1 MKKLYA
7 NIFGAIMLGAVVF
20 MGAPDFARA
29 ELDPNVLARIA
40 LILEDTQGDGFAAE
54 LTTFVLVV
62 PEFAAQIA
70 AAAARMRPDLALE
83 IFAAV
88 AAASPKDAV
97 TIAAA
102 ITGAVPSM
110 RLAIKASLSEFLI
123 AYAEET
129 ESGDTD
135 TEQLASR
142 SVPKINDVL
151 RGTLENP
158 NFISPSI

>member
-1 MKKLYA
+1 MKNLHA
-7 NIFGAIMLGAVVF
+7 HIFGAIMLGAVVV
-20 MGAPDFARA
+20 MGAPDFAKA
-29 ELDPNVLARIA
+29 ELDPNVLERIR
-40 LILEDTQGDGFAAE
+40 LILQDPEGDGFAAD

-88 AAASPKDAV
+88 AAASPKNAV

-102 ITGAVPSM
+102 VAGAVPHM
-110 RLAIKASLSEFLI
+110 RLALKAALSEFLI
-123 AYAEET
+123 ANAEET
-129 ESGDTD
+129 ESGDTE

-142 SVPKINDVL
+142 YVPEINDVL
-151 RGTLENP
+151 RDTLENP
-158 NFISPSI
+158 NTISPSI